1 MLIMDWLVLVFAYIP
16 RRMSMKPKK
25 KSFMYAEGAFCGI
38 EVHIVL
44 SQLVED
50 LDKVS
55 VVGIIFSCERSSRRE
70 QVTSLFAEK
79 SNLFRR
85 ELVDSFALLAAE
97 LI

>member
-1 MLIMDWLVLVFAYIP
+1 LYEHETQ
-16 RRMSMKPKK
+16 K

-38 EVHIVL
+38 EVHVVL
-44 SQLVED
+44 SHLVED

-70 QVTSLFAEK
+70 QVTTLFAEK

-85 ELVDSFALLAAE
+85 ELVDAFPLLAAE
-97 LI
+97 LIWCYKDSAC